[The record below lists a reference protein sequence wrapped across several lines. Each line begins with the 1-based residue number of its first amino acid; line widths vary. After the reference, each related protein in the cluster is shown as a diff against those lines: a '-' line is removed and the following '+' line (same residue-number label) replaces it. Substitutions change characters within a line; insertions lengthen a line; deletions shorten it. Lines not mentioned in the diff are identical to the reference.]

1 MCVCVYCVLGV
12 CVNVCV
18 LVAAGTGAGAGAEP
32 MLSIND
38 DAAHFLC
45 IDA

>member
-18 LVAAGTGAGAGAEP
+18 LVAAVTGAGAEP

>member
-1 MCVCVYCVLGV
+1 MCLCVCVCECMCACGW
-12 CVNVCV
+12 
-18 LVAAGTGAGAGAEP
+18 TGAGAEP

>member
-1 MCVCVYCVLGV
+1 MDMDM
-12 CVNVCV
+12 NVDV
-18 LVAAGTGAGAGAEP
+18 DVDVEP